1 MIQGMEHL
9 SYEDRLKAGFV
20 QFGEEKA
27 QGDPITAFQYLKGG
41 CKKAGDRLLSSAGSV
56 VIGRGEVFSNHK
68 GIQ

>member
-9 SYEDRLKAGFV
+9 SSEDRLKAGAV

-27 QGDPITAFQYLKGG
+27 RGDAITAFQYLKGG
-41 CKKAGDRLLSSAGSV
+41 CKKAGDRLLSSVGSI
-56 VIGRGEVFSNHK
+56 VIGRGEVISNHR